1 MKITGL
7 TVFVPGGGRE
17 QFADSETTKVTVD
30 EERGIARIEAK
41 TYRRVFVGLPLEIVY
56 DISPLMD
63 RLAI

>member
-7 TVFVPGGGRE
+7 TVFVPGGAE
-17 QFADSETTKVTVD
+17 QFADSETTMVTVD
-30 EERGIARIEAK
+30 EEKGIARIEAK

>member
-7 TVFVPGGGRE
+7 TVFVPGGVE

-30 EERGIARIEAK
+30 EERGIARVEAK

-56 DISPLMD
+56 DISPVMD